1 MAVLAEQDLFNAM
14 MKLKGAC
21 NSFNTCFAAYD
32 LTITHHLED
41 KNDIKKKET
50 CTAAGEVYGESIKRM
65 QYEVRPLGAAVEA
78 AYIKLAGGVSPA
90 DPAMDAMR
98 RRLMRAVEAA
108 ELATSE
114 P

>member
-1 MAVLAEQDLFNAM
+1 MVSLAEQDLFNAM

-41 KNDIKKKET
+41 KNDLKKKET
-50 CTAAGEVYGESIKRM
+50 CTAAGDVYGESIKRM
-65 QYEVRPLGAAVEA
+65 QYEGEAVEA

-90 DPAMDAMR
+90 DPAMDAPR
-98 RRLMRAVEAA
+98 RGRRLMRAVEAA

>member
-1 MAVLAEQDLFNAM
+1 MVSLAEQDLFNAM

-41 KNDIKKKET
+41 KNDLKKKET
-50 CTAAGEVYGESIKRM
+50 CTAAGDVYGESIKRM
-65 QYEVRPLGAAVEA
+65 QYEGEAVEA

>member
-32 LTITHHLED
+32 LTITHHLND

-65 QYEVRPLGAAVEA
+65 QYEGEAVEA
-78 AYIKLAGGVSPA
+78 AYVKLAGGVSPA

>member
-65 QYEVRPLGAAVEA
+65 QYEGEAVEA
-78 AYIKLAGGVSPA
+78 AYVKLAGGVSPA

>member
-1 MAVLAEQDLFNAM
+1 MVSLAEQDLFNAM

-21 NSFNTCFAAYD
+21 NAFNTCFAAYSHHLED
-32 LTITHHLED
+32 TITHHLED
-41 KNDIKKKET
+41 KNDLKKKET
-50 CTAAGEVYGESIKRM
+50 CTAAGDVYGESIKRM
-65 QYEVRPLGAAVEA
+65 QYEGEAVEA

>member
-65 QYEVRPLGAAVEA
+65 QYEGEAVEA

>member
-21 NSFNTCFAAYD
+21 NAFNTCFAAYD

-65 QYEVRPLGAAVEA
+65 QYEGEAVEA
-78 AYIKLAGGVSPA
+78 AYIKLTGGVSPA

>member
-1 MAVLAEQDLFNAM
+1 MVSLAEQDLFNAM

-21 NSFNTCFAAYD
+21 NAFNTCFTAYD

-65 QYEVRPLGAAVEA
+65 QYEGEAVEA
-78 AYIKLAGGVSPA
+78 AYVKLAGGVSPN
-90 DPAMDAMR
+90 DPVMDAMR
-98 RRLMRAVEAA
+98 WRLMRAVEAA